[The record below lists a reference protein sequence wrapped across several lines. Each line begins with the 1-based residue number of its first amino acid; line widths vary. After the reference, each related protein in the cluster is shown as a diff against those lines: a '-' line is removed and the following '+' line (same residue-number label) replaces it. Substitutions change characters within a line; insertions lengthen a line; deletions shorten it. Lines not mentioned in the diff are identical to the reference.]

1 MSREDEGGD
10 IRLFVEEDD
19 VGTPL
24 EESVSGR
31 ETGETTTDDD
41 DTSHGDEMERRWR
54 FVGKKRRVGSK
65 SETEVPAPITVT
77 RIPIHVSS
85 PHPGY
90 APDNS
95 DSPAAA
101 TPGENHLT

>member
-41 DTSHGDEMERRWR
+41 DTSHGT
-54 FVGKKRRVGSK
+54 K
-65 SETEVPAPITVT
+65 
-77 RIPIHVSS
+77 
-85 PHPGY
+85 
-90 APDNS
+90 
-95 DSPAAA
+95 
-101 TPGENHLT
+101 